1 MARIATENKGIVR
14 DTNSHALI
22 NTDRTAY
29 EMYKAKREK
38 DKKANEIAEDVQ
50 NLKQDMFEIK
60 QMLYSLTRG
69 SNG

>member
-22 NTDRTAY
+22 NTDRHAL
-29 EMYKAKREK
+29 EMYKAKRES
-38 DKKANEIAEDVQ
+38 DKKANEIVKDVQ
-50 NLKQDMFEIK
+50 NLKADMIEIK
-60 QMLYSLTRG
+60 QLLYSLTRG

>member
-22 NTDRTAY
+22 NTDRHALA
-29 EMYKAKREK
+29 MYRAKREK
-38 DKKANEIAEDVQ
+38 DKNAKDIVKDVQ
-50 NLKQDMFEIK
+50 NLKADMIEIK
-60 QMLYSLTRG
+60 QLLYSLTRG